1 MSDNLDRLKSALA
14 DRYAIQEKLG
24 EGGMATVYL
33 AEDLKHHRKVAVKVL
48 RPELSAILG
57 AERFLKEIEV
67 TANLQ
72 HPNILPLYDSGEA
85 DTFLYYVMPFVEGD
99 TLRDK
104 LDREKQLGVEEAVKI
119 GEAVASA
126 LQYAHEHD
134 IVHRDIKPENI
145 LLQSGQALVADF
157 GIALAVRQA
166 GGTRLTETGL
176 SLGTPHYMSP
186 EQAAGDREVDA
197 RSDIYS
203 LGAMVYESLT
213 GDPPHTGNTVQAIV
227 AKVLSEEPMA
237 ISRTRHTVPVQ
248 VEAAVHKALAK
259 VPADR
264 FATAALFAEALTS
277 PVFIAPP
284 SSREIT
290 GVRMPTAWSRLTV
303 AFASLSGVLAALLI
317 GMLLWSGSRQGPAPR
332 VARLSL
338 RLPPEEALDLTARP
352 GLALA
357 PDGSRFVYAG
367 LNEGTVQLFLRE
379 LGDLHARPLRG
390 TEEGCCAMFSP
401 DGQSLAFI
409 SQLGELKVVSLG
421 GGPVVTVVDSGL
433 TDLLLYGGGVDWG
446 TDGFLYATG
455 LEGLVRVAL
464 QGGPLERITIL
475 DRERGDRTHAAPDV
489 LPNTKGA
496 LVTVIPQDASDANPY
511 AIGVADFAT
520 GAVDIVL
527 QGIYARYAVSGH
539 VIFVQDNGTVLAAP
553 FDQDRLAVTGPA
565 VPLVDNV
572 RFQSLGM
579 AQLALSE
586 TGSLLYATGR
596 PLVNR
601 LVWVDRNGGAE
612 EIDSGWTGNFL
623 DPVLSWDDSRIALT
637 VTTAVGQHVW
647 IKPLDGSP
655 ASRLTFAGAVNL
667 RASWTLDDRSVMFVS
682 DRSGASLLYQKR
694 ADGATAAARIPLY
707 DERAVFGIEP
717 SRDGSWLIFRTDN
730 QAAGRGDILAIAA
743 GDTVPVELIATP
755 AEEVAPTLSPDGR
768 WLAYTSD
775 ESGRRE
781 VYVRPFPDVSETKL
795 QVSTSGGSEPLWAH
809 SGRELFY
816 RTSDNNLIAV
826 QVVRDPA
833 FSLGTQR
840 PLFSV
845 VRYQPG
851 PFNRAYD
858 VTRDDQRFLMIRQEV
873 GEDEG
878 ELILVLNW
886 LEEVKRQVG
895 N

>member
-1 MSDNLDRLKSALA
+1 MSDNLDRLKAALA
-14 DRYAIQEKLG
+14 DHYAIGEKLG

-237 ISRTRHTVPVQ
+237 ISRTRHTVPPQ

-264 FATAALFAEALTS
+264 FATAAQFAEALTN
-277 PVFIAPP
+277 PVFMSPTP
-284 SSREIT
+284 SRGIT
-290 GVRMPTAWSRLTV
+290 DVRMPTARSRLTV
-303 AFASLSGVLAALLI
+303 AFASLSGVLAALL
-317 GMLLWSGSRQGPAPR
+317 LVVLWSGSRPGPAPR

-338 RLPPEEALDLTARP
+338 RLPPEEALDVAALP
-352 GLALA
+352 GLAFA
-357 PDGSRFVYAG
+357 PDGSRFVYVG
-367 LNEGTVQLFLRE
+367 QNEGTVQLFLRE
-379 LGDLHARPLRG
+379 LDDLQARPLRG
-390 TEEGCCAMFSP
+390 TENGCCAMFSP
-401 DGQSLAFI
+401 DGQSLAFMNDL
-409 SQLGELKVVSLG
+409 SDLKVVSLG
-421 GGPVVTVVDSGL
+421 GGPVVTVADSGL
-433 TDLLLYGGGVDWG
+433 TDLTLYGGGVDWG
-446 TDGFLYATG
+446 TDGFLYVSG
-455 LEGLVRVAL
+455 LEGLVRVAP
-464 QGGPLERITIL
+464 QGGSLERITTL
-475 DRERGDRTHAAPDV
+475 DRERGDRTYAAPDV

-496 LVTVIPQDASDANPY
+496 LVTVIPQEVSDGSAY

-539 VIFVQDNGTVLAAP
+539 VIFVQDDGTVLAAP
-553 FDQDRLAVTGPA
+553 FDQNRLEVTGPA
-565 VPLVDNV
+565 VPLVENV
-572 RFQSLGM
+572 QFQSLGM

-596 PLVNR
+596 PPVSR
-601 LVWVDRNGGAE
+601 LMWVDRDGGAE
-612 EIDSGWTGNFL
+612 EIDPGWTGNFL
-623 DPVLSWDDSRIALT
+623 EPVLSWDESRIALT
-637 VTTAVGQHVW
+637 IATAVGQHVW

-667 RASWTLDDRSVMFVS
+667 RAAWTLDDQSVMFVS
-682 DRSGASLLYQKR
+682 DRSGESLLYQKR

-707 DERAVFGIEP
+707 DERPVFGIEP

-730 QAAGRGDILAIAA
+730 QAAGRGDILAVAA

-755 AEEVAPTLSPDGR
+755 AEEIAPTLSPDGR

-781 VYVRPFPDVSETKL
+781 VYVRPFPDVSDTKF

-833 FSLGTQR
+833 FSLGAQR

-845 VRYQPG
+845 ERYG
-851 PFNRAYD
+851 TDVFHRNYD

-873 GEDEG
+873 REDEG

-895 N
+895 NE

>member
-24 EGGMATVYL
+24 EGGMAAVYL

-85 DTFLYYVMPFVEGD
+85 DTFLYYVMPYIEGD

-237 ISRTRHTVPVQ
+237 IAKTRHTVPPH

-264 FATAALFAEALTS
+264 FATAAQFAEALTS
-277 PVFIAPP
+277 PGFMP
-284 SSREIT
+284 STPSREVP
-290 GVRMPTAWSRLTV
+290 GDKMPTAWSRLTV
-303 AFASLSGVLAALLI
+303 AFASLSGVLAAILL
-317 GMLLWSGSRQGPAPR
+317 GMVLWSGSRQEPAPS
-332 VARLSL
+332 VTRLSL

-446 TDGFLYATG
+446 ADGFLYVTG
-455 LEGLVRVAL
+455 LEGLVRVAPR
-464 QGGPLERITIL
+464 GGPLERITTL

-511 AIGVADFAT
+511 AIGVADFTT

-539 VIFVQDNGTVLAAP
+539 VIFVQDDGTVLAAP

-565 VPLVDNV
+565 VPLVENV

-612 EIDSGWTGNFL
+612 EIDPGWTGDFL
-623 DPVLSWDDSRIALT
+623 DPVLSWDGSRIAMSIL
-637 VTTAVGQHVW
+637 TAVGRHVW

-667 RASWTLDDRSVMFVS
+667 RAAWTLDDQSVMFVS

-717 SRDGSWLIFRTDN
+717 SPDGSWLIFRTDN
-730 QAAGRGDILAIAA
+730 QAAGRGDILAVAA

-781 VYVRPFPDVSETKL
+781 VYVRPFPNVGDTRWL
-795 QVSTSGGSEPLWAH
+795 VSTNGGSEPLWAH

-833 FSLGTQR
+833 FSLGAQR
-840 PLFSV
+840 RLFSV
-845 VRYQPG
+845 VRYKPG
-851 PFNRAYD
+851 AFSRAYD
-858 VTRDDQRFLMIRQEV
+858 VTRDDQRFVMIRQEV
-873 GEDEG
+873 GDDEG
-878 ELILVLNW
+878 ELILVFNW
-886 LEEVKRQVG
+886 LEEVKRVVG